1 MTLFRPLEGRNLP
14 LEAPMHRFS
23 ILLALVA
30 VLSSAEL
37 TLTGTWAGAK
47 AELPAGSTVILAL
60 YDRDG
65 TCCGGPAAALAG
77 LGNLS
82 LAVQAKAEVRL
93 VAIDVTVGA
102 TAEQAMA
109 AAALYHIEGI
119 PLLVDGGRAT
129 ATALGVEIDMTMTY
143 VIRKADG
150 SQEVVHSPNQVKKR
164 LGL

>member
-1 MTLFRPLEGRNLP
+1 
-14 LEAPMHRFS
+14 MHRFP
-23 ILLALVA
+23 ILFALVS

-47 AELPAGSTVILAL
+47 AELPAGATVVLAV

-77 LGNLS
+77 LGNLHTA
-82 LAVQAKAEVRL
+82 LNGKTDVRL

-102 TAEQAMA
+102 TTEQATA
-109 AAALYHIEGI
+109 AAGLHHTEGI
-119 PLLVDGGRAT
+119 PLLVDGARTT
-129 ATALGVEIDMTMTY
+129 ATALSLKIDMTMTY
-143 VIRKADG
+143 VIRKPDG
-150 SQEVVHSPNQVKKR
+150 TQEVVHSPNQVKRR